1 MPGER
6 STSTSTYPMIYRTYT
21 PQPRLAAFVETLWL
35 YEGFNPPHTK
45 ERRLPDGSM
54 ELVINL
60 HEDAIRLYDPQHLD
74 QFRSVRGCV
83 ISGAHTRY
91 VVLDTASQSSIVG
104 IHFKAGGAFPFLNLP
119 ASRLRDETVSL
130 DEIWGAVTNELRD
143 QLREAQSPETR
154 FRILEHSLLA
164 QLARPQTRHP
174 AVAFAL
180 KEFQNITQTRTI
192 ADVTG
197 QIGLS
202 PKRFISIFSKE
213 VGLTPKLFCR
223 IRRFQAALQQTRC
236 GKQVD
241 WAEIALTCGYF
252 DQAHFIH
259 DFQAFSGFN
268 PGAYLRHQG
277 EHLNHVPLPD

>member
-1 MPGER
+1 MSGER
-6 STSTSTYPMIYRTYT
+6 SASIRPMIYRTYT
-21 PQPRLAAFVETLWL
+21 PQPPLAAFVEMFWL
-35 YEGFNPPHTK
+35 YEGYNPPHAK

-60 HEDAIRLYDPQHLD
+60 REDAIRLYDPQYHD
-74 QFRSVRGCV
+74 RFRSTRGCV
-83 ISGAHTRY
+83 ISGTYTKY
-91 VVLDTASQSSIVG
+91 VVLDTASQSSMIG
-104 IHFKAGGAFPFLNLP
+104 IHFKPGGAFPFLNLP
-119 ASRLRDETVSL
+119 ATELRDETIPL
-130 DEIWGAVTNELRD
+130 DVLWGATANELRD

-164 QLARPQTRHP
+164 QLARPLTRHP
-174 AVAFAL
+174 AITFAL
-180 KEFQNITQTRTI
+180 KEFQNTTHTI

-202 PKRFISIFSKE
+202 PKRFIAIFSKE

-223 IRRFQAALQQTRC
+223 IRRFQETLQRIRC

-241 WAEIALTCGYF
+241 WAEIALACGYF